1 MLFNPISSLYLHWH
15 RSLLPVGR
23 ADTACLGNWDIKHNR
38 KMKRVKKRDTV
49 PPVTSFFFK
58 LCSFFLYLVSLPPGP
73 NLQFWYR
80 AVARRWF
87 CGLAAQTLGYSTSP
101 SSELKAVTQNKTFK
115 KLRNY
120 TAGQRW
126 NIITLPNANT
136 FSGMPDR
143 CSEDRRRL
151 SLTLF
156 ITRLSDGYFCL
167 LWKQVVWKQRVA
179 GKSSDIPL
187 IAHFWNVQIPVKSW
201 LLFSSDT
208 YASTSQEK

>member
-1 MLFNPISSLYLHWH
+1 
-15 RSLLPVGR
+15 
-23 ADTACLGNWDIKHNR
+23 
-38 KMKRVKKRDTV
+38 MKRVKKRDTM
-49 PPVTSFFFK
+49 PPVTPFFFK

-80 AVARRWF
+80 AVALRWF

-156 ITRLSDGYFCL
+156 VTRLSNGYFWFAVEAGCL
-167 LWKQVVWKQRVA
+167 KTKGSWQKFWHSPYSTLLKCRDPCKILITLLVTCVHFYITGEIDGHRRVCIQ
-179 GKSSDIPL
+179 SPL
-187 IAHFWNVQIPVKSW
+187 AP
-201 LLFSSDT
+201 
-208 YASTSQEK
+208 